1 MSLIAASGEPSA
13 GLVLW
18 EPQPLVAPSLPPEF
32 DRLPHV
38 PRSFESVRFALARLE
53 RWLSPEGWLRAW
65 LRLNLII
72 AVVLCCSAVLV
83 LPVVGH
89 VFAELVAWTGMA
101 DTIAGHL
108 SGAVLRLPPLVMT
121 ALSVPLLILLWRHLR
136 RRGWSPSLAS
146 RHEERHGFDDYR

>member
-18 EPQPLVAPSLPPEF
+18 EPQPLAAPSLPSEF

-89 VFAELVAWTGMA
+89 VFAELVAWTGM
-101 DTIAGHL
+101 
-108 SGAVLRLPPLVMT
+108 
-121 ALSVPLLILLWRHLR
+121 ILLWRHLR